1 MTVRERVLTSR
12 LIQKIDN
19 NESYARRIGLNYV
32 VSIAEECKYNKKPVQ
47 KKEKN

>member
-19 NESYARRIGLNYV
+19 NNIYARQIGLSYAVPATGSPQSKKSVRK
-32 VSIAEECKYNKKPVQ
+32 EEKK
-47 KKEKN
+47 